1 MTIRKNTAFPTPPHH
16 AMELCIKH
24 VPGGR
29 SIEEETLEFCRAL
42 HLAKST
48 VDNWTRRYDG
58 QNSGRRNPL
67 DVLLII
73 MDKAREL
80 GHEFSDHPFLCL
92 AQHLG
97 YITISIDN
105 LATNVTEISN
115 EHAKSIK
122 EFGEMMAVYG
132 SSLANDGSID
142 CEEKAKILKES
153 WEAIKQMATFLKAVE
168 KLI

>member
-1 MTIRKNTAFPTPPHH
+1 MAIRKNTVFPTPPHH

-24 VPGGR
+24 VPAGR

-42 HLAKST
+42 NLAKST

-67 DVLLII
+67 DILLII
-73 MDKAREL
+73 IKTAKEL
-80 GHEFSDHPFLCL
+80 GHEFADEPFLCM

-97 YITISIDN
+97 YITISLDN
-105 LATNVTEISN
+105 LASNVTEVSN

-122 EFGEMMAVYG
+122 EFGEMMAAYG
-132 SSLANDGSID
+132 SSLENDGEID
-142 CEEKAKILKES
+142 QKEKEKILMEG
-153 WEAIKQMATFLKAVE
+153 WEAIQQMATFLKAVE
-168 KLI
+168 KL

>member
-1 MTIRKNTAFPTPPHH
+1 MAIRKNTVFPTPPHH

-42 HLAKST
+42 NLGKST

-58 QNSGRRNPL
+58 ENSGRRNPL
-67 DVLLII
+67 DVLLLI

-80 GHEFSDHPFLCL
+80 GHEFADEPFLSL

-97 YITISIDN
+97 YITISIDR
-105 LATNVTEISN
+105 LASTVTEISN

-132 SSLANDGSID
+132 TSLVNDGSID
-142 CEEKAKILKES
+142 QEEKVKILKEG
-153 WEAIKQMATFLKAVE
+153 WEAVRQMAAFLKAVE
-168 KLI
+168 KL